1 MKHRAKTVFRG
12 NAWRIIMKLKLF
24 GAVMALGLM
33 SSHALAQYPTKE
45 IQGIIQWG
53 AGGSTDVV
61 MRAVTPHAETVLG
74 GKVVMQNVTGGVGA
88 IGLNRVADA
97 PADGYTLLMGA
108 ENPLLYK
115 VMALGQKDYSDFV
128 PINII
133 ARGIPI
139 IVARPDAPFNTF
151 PELLAHV
158 KANPRTVKF
167 GSTGPGGLPSVVT
180 AMINNKAP
188 MQITAV
194 PYDGDGPALTALM
207 GGAID
212 VMPAVLGAA
221 IENVKAGRLKAIA
234 IFDTQANAALPNVKP
249 VTETNPEFGT
259 FLPWGPFFG
268 VFVRKG
274 TPDDIVAKLT
284 AAYAAGVKH
293 PDFVKLMDNRGFNI
307 MNISGQEANA
317 FLNKWQSNTAW
328 LLQDA
333 GVTRA
338 SPATFNIPRP

>member
-1 MKHRAKTVFRG
+1 MKST
-12 NAWRIIMKLKLF
+12 LL
-24 GAVMALGLM
+24 GAAVALLVTTGPT
-33 SSHALAQYPTKE
+33 LAQYPNKE

-61 MRAVTPHAETVLG
+61 VRAVTPHAETVLG

-115 VMALGQKDYSDFV
+115 VMGLGQKDYSDFV
-128 PINII
+128 PVNLI

-139 IVARPDAPFNTF
+139 IVAKSDAPFNTF
-151 PELLAHV
+151 PEMLAHI
-158 KANPRTVKF
+158 KANPRSVKF

-180 AMINNKAP
+180 AMINAKAP
-188 MQITAV
+188 IQVTAV

-221 IENVKAGRLKAIA
+221 IENVRAGRMKAIA
-234 IFDTQANAALPNVKP
+234 VFDTVANPALPNVKA
-249 VTETNPEFGT
+249 VVETNPEFGS

-268 VFVRKG
+268 VFVKKG
-274 TPDDIVAKLT
+274 TPDAVVARLT
-284 AAYAAGVKH
+284 AAYAAGVRH
-293 PDFVKLMDNRGFNI
+293 PDFQKLMDARGFQT
-307 MNISGQEANA
+307 MNIAGAEANA
-317 FLNKWQSNTAW
+317 FLAKWQSNTTW

-333 GVTRA
+333 GATKA

>member
-1 MKHRAKTVFRG
+1 
-12 NAWRIIMKLKLF
+12 MKLLMKPRS
-24 GAVMALGLM
+24 LGL
-33 SSHALAQYPTKE
+33 ALVAAFATLGVSTTAVRAQYPSKE

-61 MRAVTPHAETVLG
+61 MRAVTPHAETALG

-88 IGLNRVADA
+88 IALNRVADGA
-97 PADGYTLLMGA
+97 ADGYTLLMGA

-115 VMALGQKDYSDFV
+115 VMGLGQKDYADFV
-128 PINII
+128 PINLI
-133 ARGIPI
+133 ARGVPI
-139 IVARPDAPFNTF
+139 IVARPEAPFNTF
-151 PELLAHV
+151 PEMLAHI
-158 KANPRTVKF
+158 KANPRSVKF

-188 MQITAV
+188 IQVISV

-221 IENVKAGRLKAIA
+221 IENIRAGRMKAIA
-234 IFDTQANAALPNVKP
+234 IFDTQPSAALRNVAP
-249 VTETNPEFGT
+249 VVATNPEFAS

-268 VFVRKG
+268 VFVKKG
-274 TPDDIVAKLT
+274 TPDDVVAKLT
-284 AAYAAGVKH
+284 SAYAAGARH
-293 PDFVKLMDNRGFNI
+293 PEFLKLMDSRGFLM
-307 MNISGQEANA
+307 MNIAGAEANA
-317 FLNKWQSNTAW
+317 FLAKWQSNTTW

-333 GVTRA
+333 GVTKA

>member
-1 MKHRAKTVFRG
+1 MMLKHRMEG
-12 NAWRIIMKLKLF
+12 NTMKLKWL
-24 GAVMALGLM
+24 GAVVAFGLM
-33 SSHALAQYPTKE
+33 SGSALAQYPSKE

-115 VMALGQKDYSDFV
+115 VMGLGQKDYSDFTA
-128 PINII
+128 INVI
-133 ARGIPI
+133 ARGVPI
-139 IVARPDAPFNTF
+139 IVARSDAPFNTF
-151 PELLAHV
+151 PEMLAYI

-167 GSTGPGGLPSVVT
+167 GSTGPGGLPSVIT
-180 AMINNKAP
+180 AMINSKAP

-221 IENVKAGRLKAIA
+221 IENIKGGRMKAIA
-234 IFDTQANAALPNVKP
+234 IFDTQSNAALPTVKP
-249 VTETNPEFGT
+249 VVETNPEFGS

-268 VFVRKG
+268 VFVKKG

-293 PDFVKLMDNRGFNI
+293 PDFVKLMDTRGFTI
-307 MNISGQEANA
+307 MNLSGKDADA
-317 FLNKWQSNTAW
+317 FLGKWQSTTTW

-333 GVTRA
+333 GATKA